1 MLSSPGTVFLLDVDN
16 TLLDNDAF
24 AADLRGQLRDAFG
37 EGGCRRYLELYEQRR
52 DAQGYAD
59 YLGALQDFRAG
70 LADDGA
76 LPALSAWLLDYPFEE
91 RVYPGALAAIA
102 HLATLGLPVIVS
114 DGDIVFQPRKIHRSG
129 LAGAVG
135 GRVLVQLH
143 KERQLAETQDRY
155 PAAHYVVVDDKP
167 LLLAAIKRQLGERA
181 TTVFVRQGHY
191 AVEQCVRPPDPLPD
205 RTIGHIADLC
215 RWRAADCGSREAAA
229 ASTHTCTTEQP

>member
-1 MLSSPGTVFLLDVDN
+1 MLSQPGTVFLLDVDN

-24 AADLRGQLRDAFG
+24 AADLRARLREAFG
-37 EGGCRRYLELYEQRR
+37 EGGCRRYVELYEQRR

-70 LADDGA
+70 LADDSV
-76 LPALSAWLLDYPFEE
+76 LPGISAWLLDYPFEE

-102 HLATLGLPVIVS
+102 HLATLGQPVIVS

-129 LAGAVG
+129 LADAVG

-143 KERQLAETQDRY
+143 KERQLEATQQRY

-167 LLLAAIKRQLGERA
+167 LLLAAIKRQLGAHA

-191 AVEQCVRPPDPLPD
+191 AIEQCVRPPDPLPD
-205 RTIGHIADLC
+205 RTIAHIADLC
-215 RWRAADCGSREAAA
+215 RWRATDCGSQDAAA
-229 ASTHTCTTEQP
+229 TPLHTCATE